1 MNAAP
6 ALIGYAAAIGYVAPQ
21 AMLRSSWPHRAPA
34 LAASV
39 WHALAVS
46 FAISVALAAYQLVSP
61 TEHLHAGLAGILH
74 SCGVVLSMGT
84 GDPNTADLMAIALP
98 VAVLLALILSFA
110 FHVARG
116 RRARSRHRS
125 VLDMVG
131 RHCGQLHA
139 TVIEHASPAAYC
151 LPGRRAR
158 IVVSEGAV
166 QLLSAAQLDA
176 VLEHERAHVVG
187 RHHLVFAAAE
197 AFTTVF
203 GRVPLARHVKEQTAI
218 LLEMIAD
225 DRALRRHSHDV
236 LASAMYEM
244 AAAYAPKGA
253 FAAGGH
259 SVSVR
264 IQRLLGPRRE
274 AHPALWGCVAAAAVA
289 VPLLPLLVAFCSP
302 GHP

>member
-6 ALIGYAAAIGYVAPQ
+6 ALMGYAVAIGYVAPQ

-46 FAISVALAAYQLVSP
+46 FAMSVALAAYQLASP
-61 TEHLHAGLAGILH
+61 TEHLHAGLVGILH

-98 VAVLLALILSFA
+98 VAVLLALLLSFA

-116 RRARSRHRS
+116 RRARSRHRN

-151 LPGRRAR
+151 LPGRRSR

-166 QLLSAAQLDA
+166 QLLSTDQLDA

-203 GRVPLARHVKEQTAI
+203 GRVPLARHAKEQTAI

-244 AAAYAPKGA
+244 AAAHAPKGA
-253 FAAGGH
+253 FAAGGTAYRCAYSASSGPAGKRIPH
-259 SVSVR
+259 SGGAS
-264 IQRLLGPRRE
+264 
-274 AHPALWGCVAAAAVA
+274 
-289 VPLLPLLVAFCSP
+289 LPLP
-302 GHP
+302 